1 MFNEAAVVGDVVAS
15 ARSAFARVICVD
27 DGSSDGSGDLAQA
40 AGAIVIRHPGN
51 LGAGAAL
58 QTGLAFGLGSTRAE
72 YFVTIDAD
80 GQHRI
85 EDAIRM
91 LERARESNADVILG
105 SRFLSH
111 ESNIPTV
118 RRIVLRAGV
127 AFTRATTGLSI
138 TDTHN
143 GLRVL
148 SRSAAQIIR
157 IRLHGMAH
165 GSELLE
171 QIARA
176 GLAYEEAPVTIRY
189 TDYSRGKGQSSLNA
203 LNILFELLLQKVR
216 AS

>member
-1 MFNEAAVVGDVVAS
+1 MFGQISRITAIHRLIELLFPESAAQTWEGLVRTRTNGETGPNADACLIIPMFNEAAVVGDVVAS

-143 GLRVL
+143 GLRV
-148 SRSAAQIIR
+148 
-157 IRLHGMAH
+157 GC
-165 GSELLE
+165 
-171 QIARA
+171 
-176 GLAYEEAPVTIRY
+176 
-189 TDYSRGKGQSSLNA
+189 
-203 LNILFELLLQKVR
+203 
-216 AS
+216 